1 MTLEKRYRRLLRAAR
16 RLRRRG
22 LSWNDSR
29 VRAVEVG
36 ARRLRMKKRRC
47 WA

>member
-1 MTLEKRYRRLLRAAR
+1 MNVEKRYRRLLRAAR

-29 VRAVEVG
+29 VREITRG
-36 ARRLRMKKRRC
+36 LGRLQGKKRRY

>member
-1 MTLEKRYRRLLRAAR
+1 MTLEKRYRRLLRTAR

-22 LSWNDSR
+22 LAWHDAR
-29 VRAVEVG
+29 VRAVDVG
-36 ARRLRMKKRRC
+36 AQRLRMKKRRC